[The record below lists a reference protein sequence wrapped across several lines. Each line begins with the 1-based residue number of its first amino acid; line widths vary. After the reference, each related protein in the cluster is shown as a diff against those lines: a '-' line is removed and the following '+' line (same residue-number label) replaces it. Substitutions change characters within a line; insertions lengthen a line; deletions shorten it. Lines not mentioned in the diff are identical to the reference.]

1 MCSNLVIFF
10 SVLKFCLGEGEK
22 SIKTNNA
29 NIIGDGKTSV
39 LWHSMEN
46 RVNFIRHITSIMV
59 LCLAK
64 LKPEH
69 CSQQNSPR
77 YVFIEINCYG
87 VKGDF

>member
-22 SIKTNNA
+22 SIKTNIA
-29 NIIGDGKTSV
+29 NIIGDGKTSA

-46 RVNFIRHITSIMV
+46 RVNFIRRIMV

-69 CSQQNSPR
+69 CSQQNSTR
-77 YVFIEINCYG
+77 YVFIEINCYR